1 MATSKVLR
9 RTKIRRGIRSKI
21 SGTQDC
27 PRVSVF
33 KSNKAVYAQVI
44 NDDLG
49 QTIAAA
55 SSLEVDKSKNAT
67 ISVSKEVGLILA
79 EKAKA
84 GGCTEVVFDRSG
96 YIYHGVVKALADG
109 LREGGLK
116 F

>member
-1 MATSKVLR
+1 MTSKKVLR

-21 SGTQDC
+21 SGTQEL
-27 PRVSVF
+27 PRISVF
-33 KSNKAVYAQVI
+33 KSNKAIYAQVI

-49 QTIAAA
+49 LTLAAA
-55 SSLEVDKSKNAT
+55 SSAEIDKSKNVT
-67 ISVSKEVGLILA
+67 ITVSKEVGKKLA

-84 GGCTEVVFDRSG
+84 GGCTQVVFDRSG